1 MMTLAKCVSIVGVFS
16 LQWAHPTI
24 TTCLTR
30 VSLVNYS
37 LIMLLKQ
44 KIKRIKERRI
54 TDLDGLSE
62 WGLGNKSDYIWA

>member
-1 MMTLAKCVSIVGVFS
+1 
-16 LQWAHPTI
+16 
-24 TTCLTR
+24 
-30 VSLVNYS
+30 
-37 LIMLLKQ
+37 MLLKQ